1 MPTLR
6 SQTGRDDASP
16 HATDPAASAGPVAGT
31 TPLEEGV
38 VQLAFGR
45 PQQQPAVCTSDNLAN
60 VQVCECKGSAG
71 RMKHCLCRW
80 AALRERIERGI
91 TLIKHISD
99 KDMPVDFLTKWVP
112 AKKLLDSIN
121 FLTNAANRVPPPSG

>member
-1 MPTLR
+1 MGHKAWGKSAAYSTAVG
-6 SQTGRDDASP
+6 TNK
-16 HATDPAASAGPVAGT
+16 ATEL
-31 TPLEEGV
+31 LELGSE
-38 VQLAFGR
+38 LLHAFGR

-60 VQVCECKGSAG
+60 AQVCERKGSAG
-71 RMKHCLCRW
+71 RVKHCLRRW

-91 TLIKHISD
+91 TIIKHLSD